1 MRNKIATALLLVGLA
16 VPAAEAADM
25 TIAVQRVPD
34 TLDPIL
40 ENSNISQRIIF
51 SIFDTLL
58 KVDFRNGGVLVS
70 DLAESWALINPRT
83 VEFKLRQG
91 VHFHNGAEL
100 NAADVVFSFSPQ
112 RIGQDN
118 DALGDAGAA
127 VSKPFLGGI
136 ESVEE
141 IDTYTVRITMK
152 QSDAL
157 ILQRFANY
165 PSQIMSKVEYD
176 KAGSYAEFASH
187 PVGTGPYAFKEFVAG
202 DRVVIEKFE
211 DHFAADKA
219 AADLVTFTV
228 VPEIVTRIAGLRS
241 GQFDMITEVSPDH
254 INEINDAPDTSIIGG
269 PVLNIRGL
277 IFDSTNE
284 TLDDPRIRQALNLA
298 IDRVTLTKALYG
310 DNTSVPNGWQM
321 DVFGDMY
328 LADRPIPEFNVEK
341 AKALL
346 AEAGYNGEEIEYRTQ
361 NAYYT
366 NQIETAQI
374 LVSMWKKAG
383 LNVKLAVK
391 ENWGQVNEDNETR
404 HIFDG
409 SFSAYYPDPMG
420 QFWRRFGP
428 SGGWASNKFYIV
440 DPEMIALG
448 DTLATE
454 TDTAKRRVIFAEML
468 DRFAVDPN
476 GSALHKLT
484 QIYGVRSGVSY
495 IPLPN
500 ETLDLTTS
508 SLTLAK

>member
-1 MRNKIATALLLVGLA
+1 MKNKIVTALLLIGLA
-16 VPAAEAADM
+16 APAVHAAELN
-25 TIAVQRVPD
+25 IAVQKIPE

-40 ENSNISQRIIF
+40 ENSNVSQRIIF
-51 SIFDTLL
+51 SIYDTLL
-58 KVDFRNGGVLVS
+58 KVDFRNGGVIIPE
-70 DLAESWALINPRT
+70 LAESWTQIDART

-112 RIGQDN
+112 RIGLDN
-118 DALGDAGAA
+118 DALGEAGTAA
-127 VSKPFLGGI
+127 SKPFLGGI
-136 ESVEE
+136 ESVEA

-152 QSDAL
+152 KNDAL

-165 PSQIMSKVEYD
+165 PSQIVSKVEYD
-176 KAGSYAEFASH
+176 KAGSYAAFASH
-187 PVGTGPYAFKEFVAG
+187 PVGTGPYAFEEFVSS
-202 DRVVIEKFE
+202 DHIVLKKFD
-211 DHFAADKA
+211 DHYAADKA
-219 AADLVTFTV
+219 AADKVTFTV

-254 INEINDAPDTSIIGG
+254 IKEINAAAETSIIGG
-269 PVLNIRGL
+269 PVLSLRGL
-277 IFDSTNE
+277 IYDSTNE

-298 IDRVTLTKALYG
+298 IDRVALTKALYG
-310 DNTSVPNGWQM
+310 DITSVPNGWQM

-328 LADRPIPEFNVEK
+328 LADRPLPEFNIEK

-346 AEAGYNGEEIEYRTQ
+346 KDAGYNGGEIEYRTQ

-391 ENWGQVNEDNETR
+391 ENWGQVTEDNETR

-428 SGGWASNKFYIV
+428 SGGWASKKMYLIN
-440 DPEMIALG
+440 PEMLALG
-448 DTLATE
+448 DALATE
-454 TDTAKRRVIFAEML
+454 ADVAKRRVIFADML
-468 DRFAVDPN
+468 DRFNVDPN
-476 GSALHKLT
+476 GAALHKLT
-484 QIYGVRSGVSY
+484 QIYGVRTGVDY
-495 IPLPN
+495 NPMPN
-500 ETLDLTTS
+500 VTLDLTTS
-508 SLTLAK
+508 SLTLVK